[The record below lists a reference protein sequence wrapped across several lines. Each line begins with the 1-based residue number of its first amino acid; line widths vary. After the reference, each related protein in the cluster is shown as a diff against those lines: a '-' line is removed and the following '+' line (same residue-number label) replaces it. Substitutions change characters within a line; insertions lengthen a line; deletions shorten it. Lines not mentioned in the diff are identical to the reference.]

1 MWRAGKIF
9 LINPLN
15 PGGSCSS
22 ARRQLHIK
30 TEVTAVLRS
39 LPSVTES
46 LERTPYYDYTQ
57 TEWSVFL
64 SDSSKRR
71 GWFWFDYSPR
81 SACCSDTAIFKYS
94 LRCLIYK
101 EPKNLAL
108 TCEVLIDFSICFI
121 SSRQIDLAWHKC
133 VDTESFGNVDS
144 NHNDRCFFF
153 GYLIAYIFLNHRIF
167 ILQSKDSK
175 IPRPTENRI
184 IWRCYNSISS

>member
-1 MWRAGKIF
+1 MPDGSFILKLKSLQFWEVYQAWQSRWRGRHTTTTLRLSEASSFPIHQKDEVDFG
-9 LINPLN
+9 LITLQ
-15 PGGSCSS
+15 G
-22 ARRQLHIK
+22 LH
-30 TEVTAVLRS
+30 VA
-39 LPSVTES
+39 
-46 LERTPYYDYTQ
+46 
-57 TEWSVFL
+57 
-64 SDSSKRR
+64 
-71 GWFWFDYSPR
+71 
-81 SACCSDTAIFKYS
+81 YS

-108 TCEVLIDFSICFI
+108 TCEVLIDFSISFI

-175 IPRPTENRI
+175 IPRPIENRI